1 MSSFGGQMPRSF
13 AQGVQWVE
21 ELRAVPSAF
30 KIVLLP
36 RSELAGGMG
45 PFFSCQRESAK

>member
-1 MSSFGGQMPRSF
+1 MSSFGGQMPRIGF
-13 AQGVQWVE
+13 R
-21 ELRAVPSAF
+21 LRAVPSAF

-36 RSELAGGMG
+36 SSELAGGMG